1 MARYPELPS
10 IFFSRSSGND
20 EEKRRELYNLVQ
32 QWGAAL
38 INELDFR
45 DVEVDA
51 TPSTN
56 IFSVV
61 TTTDIGRPKAGDI
74 AYSAS
79 AVQFRGYVSIATTT
93 AWYDL
98 GGV

>member
-1 MARYPELPS
+1 MARYPELPL
-10 IFFSRSSGND
+10 IFFSRSAASD
-20 EEKRRELYNLVQ
+20 EEKRKQIYNLVQ

-45 DVEVDA
+45 DVEVEA

-61 TTTDIGRPKAGDI
+61 TTTDIGRPKAGDV

-79 AVQFRGYVSIATTT
+79 AGQFRGYVSVATTT